1 MSLIDQILTNKPRE
15 TSGSKTSRKYTF
27 QKDLSLFLLIE
38 MHEKSNNYAI
48 LFDFHDDLII
58 LDSDIN
64 PENIDF
70 YQIKSN
76 DRSTWTIN
84 SLIIREKDK
93 LSILGRLYFNKLS
106 FPDNT
111 RSLNFISNSS
121 FKFERLKDGSD
132 SKSKSKIT
140 GIEMNDIDITLCNSR
155 IKEEHSLN
163 KNPVFENITT
173 FHVSSLSNKDSSS
186 HCIGAL
192 SKLLNNLNPM
202 NKVNSVLAYNQIFN
216 EINKKTNF
224 DVAEVKFSELKD
236 LIELKGITKNQF
248 DEIIKS
254 AGLYKST
261 EEEWNDLKSTLEYLR
276 VGYAEILKYRNAWRN
291 MTATVIKERDNEPLL
306 KIINQIDDLVDI
318 TLKDISMNGLSI
330 VQLAERIS
338 MNFENTIFDEYFI
351 KCLIIRRLNEA

>member
-1 MSLIDQILTNKPRE
+1 MSLINQILTKRPRE

-38 MHEKSNNYAI
+38 LHEKANNYAI

-58 LDSDIN
+58 LDSDTN

-76 DRSTWTIN
+76 DRSTWSIN
-84 SLIIREKDK
+84 SLIISEKDK
-93 LSILGRLYFNKLS
+93 FSILGKLYFNKLS

-111 RSLNFISNSS
+111 RSLNFISNTSY
-121 FKFERLKDGSD
+121 KFERLKDGSD
-132 SKSKSKIT
+132 SKSRSKIN
-140 GIEMNDIDITLCNSR
+140 GIEMNDTDIAMCNSK
-155 IKEEHSLN
+155 IKDEHSLN
-163 KNPVFENITT
+163 ENPIFENITT
-173 FHVSSLSNKDSSS
+173 FHISPLSNKDSSS

-192 SKLLNNLNPM
+192 SKLLNNLNPE

-236 LIELKGITKNQF
+236 LIELKGISKNQF
-248 DEIIKS
+248 DEILKS

-276 VGYAEILKYRNAWRN
+276 IGYAEILKYRNAWRN
-291 MTATVIKERDNEPLL
+291 MTATVIKERNNEPLL
-306 KIINQIDDLVDI
+306 KVINQIDDLVDQ
-318 TLKDISMNGLSI
+318 TLRDKSMNGLSI
-330 VQLAERIS
+330 VQLAEHIS
-338 MNFENTIFDEYFI
+338 LNIEKTIFDEYFI
-351 KCLIIRRLNEA
+351 KCLIIKRLNEA